1 MQGEDAGRCIDLDV
15 RSILY
20 DNLRLLRLLLAGGD
34 AGIVSV
40 PVQGIDCPVQQRFIG
55 CRYMDFAVVAY
66 GGVVTAV
73 QRIEVDAV
81 AFEQPFETAVE
92 YQVFRYTLLQSVGGG
107 EQPEPVGQYESL
119 FDVVGR

>member
-1 MQGEDAGRCIDLDV
+1 
-15 RSILY
+15 
-20 DNLRLLRLLLAGGD
+20 
-34 AGIVSV
+34 
-40 PVQGIDCPVQQRFIG
+40 
-55 CRYMDFAVVAY
+55 MDFAVVVY

-92 YQVFRYTLLQSVGGG
+92 YQVLRYTLLQSVGGG
-107 EQPEPVGQYESL
+107 EQPEPVGQYECL